1 MPRVSG
7 IFGLGFIAALTLAT
21 ADRASAQQ
29 ISACV
34 NKSSGG
40 IRIVAPNATCSN
52 NETLLVLNGISSA
65 ADYQCV
71 LHQATDATGLLFFR
85 PSQGGVSFGSAIS
98 TTGTPPFSSFTLQP
112 GKYQLHLSGNNFLN
126 SSGGLMTI
134 NAVLNDT
141 PPPVATWNSVGFAV
155 NIGDHFDIAGGD
167 RLISVAQVNTA
178 LQFFMSG
185 TTLDGRVRA
194 SSSSPNCNERGA
206 SARPMPFSISVL
218 SPQLTA
224 RLPN

>member
-1 MPRVSG
+1 MRRAAG
-7 IFGLGFIAALTLAT
+7 IAGALVIVGAFVVALAL
-21 ADRASAQQ
+21 APVSAQQ
-29 ISACV
+29 HPASP
-34 NKSSGG
+34 KQSGG
-40 IRIVAPNATCSN
+40 GALA
-52 NETLLVLNGISSA
+52 G

-71 LHQATDATGLLFFR
+71 LGQFIGHTDLQADQPPLNFK
-85 PSQGGVSFGSAIS
+85 PSQGGVTFGSSIS
-98 TTGTPPFSSFTLQP
+98 TAGTPPFSSFTLQP

>member
-1 MPRVSG
+1 MTRVSG

-21 ADRASAQQ
+21 VDRASAQQ

-65 ADYQCV
+65 ADYQC
-71 LHQATDATGLLFFR
+71 ANRGTGDAGLLFFQ

-112 GKYQLHLSGNNFLN
+112 GNYQLHLSGNDFINLE
-126 SSGGLMTI
+126 SGQKTI
-134 NAVLNDT
+134 NAVLNNT
-141 PPPVATWNSVGFAV
+141 PPPAPPPVATWTQVGISNV
-155 NIGDHFDIAGGD
+155 GDHFDIHGGD

-185 TTLDGRVRA
+185 
-194 SSSSPNCNERGA
+194 GA
-206 SARPMPFSISVL
+206 TVEGPCELVITKL
-218 SPQLTA
+218 Q
-224 RLPN
+224 